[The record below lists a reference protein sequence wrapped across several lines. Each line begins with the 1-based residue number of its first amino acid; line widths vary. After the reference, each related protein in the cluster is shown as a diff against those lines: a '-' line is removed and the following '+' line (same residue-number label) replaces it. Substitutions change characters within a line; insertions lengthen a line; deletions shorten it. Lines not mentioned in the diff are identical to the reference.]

1 MELKAQFVLLRQ
13 KYDFDYI
20 HENVSMDTYIIS
32 SSIYVANRIH
42 SAFLFTEHDNYD
54 YVSSKTHSCTT
65 LVKSLTSSSALH
77 STIRRKQVILKRLWG
92 LDQSIIKST
101 KRVKYY
107 LQNLK
112 ILQTHYYFHKCLNLC
127 KFVHACLTFINLV
140 FFTIKFHNHSY
151 VFLDQ
156 NRTQTNSIFFFFCCC
171 CFCCCCGC
179 CFYLFKSFPFKSGI
193 PDVQNKQLHVYTV
206 LLFPEGVTRRCS

>member
-1 MELKAQFVLLRQ
+1 
-13 KYDFDYI
+13 
-20 HENVSMDTYIIS
+20 MDTYIIS

-101 KRVKYY
+101 KGVKYY
-107 LQNLK
+107 LQNLE

-156 NRTQTNSIFFFFCCC
+156 NRTQTNSIFF
-171 CFCCCCGC
+171 
-179 CFYLFKSFPFKSGI
+179 L
-193 PDVQNKQLHVYTV
+193 LL
-206 LLFPEGVTRRCS
+206 LLFLLLLRMLFLFV